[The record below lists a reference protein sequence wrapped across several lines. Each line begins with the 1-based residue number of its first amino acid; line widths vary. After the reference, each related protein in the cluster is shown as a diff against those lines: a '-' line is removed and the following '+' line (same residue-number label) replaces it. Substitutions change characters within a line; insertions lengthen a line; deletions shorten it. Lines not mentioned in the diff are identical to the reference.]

1 MKKLLYILLF
11 LQIISG
17 VFIFFMLIGSD
28 AFTAAVLAGFS
39 SLLQIA
45 LTFSVICNTEGVE
58 QLSEETTWLRQK
70 LKRLE
75 EAVNPYNS
83 PKSAV
88 PAAYHGEVAR
98 GTWECVKCGTVNKA
112 GTDTCQSCGAAY
124 SAEINP
130 TSNPYAKKKPR
141 VSRFVK

>member
-11 LQIISG
+11 LQIIGG
-17 VFIFFMLIGSD
+17 VFSFFLLIGSD
-28 AFTAAVLAGFS
+28 AFTAVLAGFTCI
-39 SLLQIA
+39 LQIA
-45 LTFSVICNTEGVE
+45 LTVSVIRNTEDIE
-58 QLSEETTWLRQK
+58 QLSEETAWLRTK
-70 LKRLE
+70 LRKLE
-75 EAVNPYNS
+75 NKDNLYTEPE
-83 PKSAV
+83 PAV
-88 PAAYHGEVAR
+88 PAAYHGEAAR

-112 GTDTCQSCGAAY
+112 GTDACQSCGAAY

>member
-11 LQIISG
+11 LQIIGG
-17 VFIFFMLIGSD
+17 VFSFFLLIGSD
-28 AFTAAVLAGFS
+28 AFTAVLAGFICI
-39 SLLQIA
+39 LQIA
-45 LTFSVICNTEGVE
+45 LTVSVIRNTEDIE
-58 QLSEETTWLRQK
+58 QLSEETAWLRTK
-70 LKRLE
+70 LRKLE
-75 EAVNPYNS
+75 NKDNLYTEPE
-83 PKSAV
+83 SAV
-88 PAAYHGEVAR
+88 PAAYHGEAAR

-112 GTDTCQSCGAAY
+112 GTDVCQNCGAAY